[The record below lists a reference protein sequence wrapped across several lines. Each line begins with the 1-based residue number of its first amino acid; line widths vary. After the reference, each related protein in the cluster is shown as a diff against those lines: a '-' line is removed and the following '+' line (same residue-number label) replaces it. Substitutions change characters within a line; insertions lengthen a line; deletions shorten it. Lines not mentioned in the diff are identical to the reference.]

1 MATDV
6 NDTFPRPMS
15 LSKRYLS
22 MPQELTG
29 ASLPP
34 KVSGHQR
41 GIVTLCVAHILP
53 SAVSSSPLPRESLV
67 RVRWWGEEAP
77 GSLFRPSLLS
87 GDGEAH
93 TVPSYSPHRII
104 AMKYPV
110 NVQPEQLLEYF
121 HDMGHLTLDVIDRDS
136 RRKFGECWLPLDLH
150 RDNQVMTAEEK
161 LVVLRRNNALCEIKP
176 SDGEKGKVAGYL
188 AVTFDV
194 QWTERDVKSE
204 EDFEIV
210 EKEEFITVNWAEVVE
225 NEETRGK
232 FEVESQMVEKKKP
245 KCDEATVRRNV
256 NVENRDFQ
264 RIQKLL
270 EKGKALHQSME
281 RAVID
286 EKASSEVAD
295 TAITKVAVDEQNR
308 GLLAEADAQA
318 LASQWEK
325 VLTDDGRLSS
335 SENDSEFAL
344 SSISS
349 NSSAVQENQVGE
361 SGPAFSVSG
370 LDRPQQREVQQ
381 RIQHREVLKN
391 SMSAYKSFQLAV
403 KLEGVSN
410 VKFSVLGEKSAPLRS
425 DSGGYDGAKLLD
437 GANVTLRYTVPSH
450 FSRFSPA
457 STKFDRVVTRKL
469 RSSRWLDSVPLL
481 WADLNGNV
489 HIFQSEFADDSRTF
503 FLSGYVIIET
513 WLQPAKDAERR
524 LLGLSKVPLKQLAG
538 LFSYNRE
545 DLLSLLEKSLPCVS
559 VDGIFPIEDPF
570 SGKLAGYLRARVC
583 IGTAEQLLTWAKTI
597 RAVVKLQGIA
607 RGVLAR
613 KQFSRFAI
621 FRVASTQ
628 RTSDIRSRLVALSNA
643 ENGSDSQSTAPTVT
657 TARGGLV
664 VPGFDSKVD
673 TDKKH
678 MESSSADREGYN
690 DASENRP
697 AMRKIRF
704 DIRESWRA
712 VMQQKSNQQHRG
724 WSASPL
730 LGCEM
735 QGQLVITGSTGL
747 PGKVKGVPFALWW
760 DAVNSNLNS
769 CFIHTFRARGAYLT
783 EERGDLALVG
793 PQSQVLFALH
803 VENGFFGTQS
813 RETIMGEAR
822 LNLYE
827 SFKKR
832 LPKRQDVDV
841 AMENFEVEEAWTDVD
856 VPIVWDNGHSEHQEL
871 PSAIP
876 LKITFFTSSVSQ
888 LMTYTEPMIQDASA
902 TEAPE
907 QQEIKLST
915 DDESPDENAVFGP
928 DASLPQRCDGQLES
942 EMEENAVL
950 ADQFAYALV
959 VESDEEEER
968 AGGSVIPLLS
978 DEIHAIDSLSE
989 TEMPLDQSTG
999 LELTQLSQVD
1009 AADTVVDH
1017 SLELEDLSS
1026 SDDLVSIETASKPN
1040 SDTGAVEVPDIF
1052 QSCPNCAS
1060 GIEYVEKAVQVD
1072 LLELKLPV
1080 EMVTCAVQ
1088 TAQFAASNDERDSI
1102 ISERSDDGKHLE
1114 DRDEETKTTVDV
1126 GCDAVDIASENHF
1139 ETEEEAHPSL
1149 SSSKQELDDVTAD
1162 VETEESVVDL
1172 PSETSSKPESD
1183 SGEVEL
1189 QSDDISSSSSF
1200 VSDIGFVDEA
1210 VQADPFELGLQV
1222 EMVDCSVQTS
1232 FTVDSTV
1239 PEESDDG
1246 ANLGDR
1252 AEEQKSTVDVGCDA
1266 IGFTDESH
1274 DQLEEDESQIL
1285 ATTPCKN
1292 DETEELVVPSGQDL
1306 VDRMSKSLS
1315 VEQPTHTTLP
1325 NEKLDLM
1332 YEMLREM
1339 RGIYVQQPVVE
1350 PSIAKIKEVSEDHNR
1365 VTEKSKSLVYKTR
1378 GIRDK
1383 HSSCPSSPISRVS
1396 SAHRERLTPLGKS
1409 SSGTSQ
1415 SGPIKITMD
1424 NCMEF
1429 KDKRCSC
1436 PSSPVTQVPTLLRS
1450 PGASLVTNFGRTGAL
1465 KPTTEFAYNAKKSSS
1480 QTQLVGR
1487 SRANTISRLTGT
1499 QPIQRTSYRD
1509 GDERK
1514 SYRRGTYGNTHQLM
1528 SSDLGSFHKRYHSQ
1542 SEETST
1548 HSSAHSLFAQDSE
1561 TERIARIMQGSMN
1574 YWMKDDS
1581 SSSGGDE
1588 FEEETDEDCYF

>member
-1 MATDV
+1 
-6 NDTFPRPMS
+6 
-15 LSKRYLS
+15 

-93 TVPSYSPHRII
+93 TGPSYSPHRII

-150 RDNQVMTAEEK
+150 RDNQ
-161 LVVLRRNNALCEIKP
+161 
-176 SDGEKGKVAGYL
+176 
-188 AVTFDV
+188 
-194 QWTERDVKSE
+194 
-204 EDFEIV
+204 
-210 EKEEFITVNWAEVVE
+210 
-225 NEETRGK
+225 
-232 FEVESQMVEKKKP
+232 
-245 KCDEATVRRNV
+245 
-256 NVENRDFQ
+256 NR
-264 RIQKLL
+264 
-270 EKGKALHQSME
+270 E
-281 RAVID
+281 
-286 EKASSEVAD
+286 
-295 TAITKVAVDEQNR
+295 
-308 GLLAEADAQA
+308 LLAEADAQA

-361 SGPAFSVSG
+361 SGSAFSVSG

-410 VKFSVLGEKSAPLRS
+410 
-425 DSGGYDGAKLLD
+425 
-437 GANVTLRYTVPSH
+437 
-450 FSRFSPA
+450 
-457 STKFDRVVTRKL
+457 
-469 RSSRWLDSVPLL
+469 
-481 WADLNGNV
+481 
-489 HIFQSEFADDSRTF
+489 
-503 FLSGYVIIET
+503 IIET
-513 WLQPAKDAERR
+513 WLQPAKNAERR

-538 LFSYNRE
+538 LFS
-545 DLLSLLEKSLPCVS
+545 

-570 SGKLAGYLRARVC
+570 S
-583 IGTAEQLLTWAKTI
+583 
-597 RAVVKLQGIA
+597 
-607 RGVLAR
+607 
-613 KQFSRFAI
+613 
-621 FRVASTQ
+621 
-628 RTSDIRSRLVALSNA
+628 
-643 ENGSDSQSTAPTVT
+643 VT
-657 TARGGLV
+657 TARGGLD

-673 TDKKH
+673 TDEKH

-735 QGQLVITGSTGL
+735 QGQL
-747 PGKVKGVPFALWW
+747 
-760 DAVNSNLNS
+760 
-769 CFIHTFRARGAYLT
+769 
-783 EERGDLALVG
+783 
-793 PQSQVLFALH
+793 SQVLFALH

-841 AMENFEVEEAWTDVD
+841 AMENFELLVLPLSRQIGICTNLAMNTRCRTQHLQRDACILWINHRRLARRFVD
-856 VPIVWDNGHSEHQEL
+856 TQG
-871 PSAIP
+871 
-876 LKITFFTSSVSQ
+876 
-888 LMTYTEPMIQDASA
+888 
-902 TEAPE
+902 
-907 QQEIKLST
+907 
-915 DDESPDENAVFGP
+915 
-928 DASLPQRCDGQLES
+928 R
-942 EMEENAVL
+942 
-950 ADQFAYALV
+950 
-959 VESDEEEER
+959 
-968 AGGSVIPLLS
+968 
-978 DEIHAIDSLSE
+978 DSFLSE

-999 LELTQLSQVD
+999 LELTQLSQAD
-1009 AADTVVDH
+1009 AVDTVVDH

-1026 SDDLVSIETASKPN
+1026 SDDLVSIETAR
-1040 SDTGAVEVPDIF
+1040 
-1052 QSCPNCAS
+1052 
-1060 GIEYVEKAVQVD
+1060 IEYVEKAVQVD
-1072 LLELKLPV
+1072 LLELELPV

-1088 TAQFAASNDERDSI
+1088 TAPFAASNDECNSI
-1102 ISERSDDGKHLE
+1102 ISERSDDKKHLD
-1114 DRDEETKTTVDV
+1114 DRDEEAKTTVDV

-1139 ETEEEAHPSL
+1139 ESEEAAHPSL
-1149 SSSKQELDDVTAD
+1149 SSSKQEPDDVTAD
-1162 VETEESVVDL
+1162 VETEESVVNL

-1183 SGEVEL
+1183 PREVEL

-1292 DETEELVVPSGQDL
+1292 DETEGLVVPSAQDL

-1350 PSIAKIKEVSEDHNR
+1350 PSIAKLKEVSEDHNR
-1365 VTEKSKSLVYKTR
+1365 VTEKSKSLVYQTR
-1378 GIRDK
+1378 KIRDK

-1396 SAHRERLTPLGKS
+1396 SAHRERPTPLVKVR
-1409 SSGTSQ
+1409 
-1415 SGPIKITMD
+1415 
-1424 NCMEF
+1424 
-1429 KDKRCSC
+1429 KRVLTHLRILFSRKTRR
-1436 PSSPVTQVPTLLRS
+1436 PS
-1450 PGASLVTNFGRTGAL
+1450 ASL
-1465 KPTTEFAYNAKKSSS
+1465 E
-1480 QTQLVGR
+1480 
-1487 SRANTISRLTGT
+1487 
-1499 QPIQRTSYRD
+1499 
-1509 GDERK
+1509 
-1514 SYRRGTYGNTHQLM
+1514 
-1528 SSDLGSFHKRYHSQ
+1528 
-1542 SEETST
+1542 
-1548 HSSAHSLFAQDSE
+1548 
-1561 TERIARIMQGSMN
+1561 
-1574 YWMKDDS
+1574 
-1581 SSSGGDE
+1581 
-1588 FEEETDEDCYF
+1588 